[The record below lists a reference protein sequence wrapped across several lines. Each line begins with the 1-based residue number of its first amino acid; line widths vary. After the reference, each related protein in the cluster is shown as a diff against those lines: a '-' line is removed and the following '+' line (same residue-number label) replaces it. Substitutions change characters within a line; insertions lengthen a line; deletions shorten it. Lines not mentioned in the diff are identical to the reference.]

1 MAIFIEV
8 RCKKMDKILLTE
20 LIDDMTD
27 IIEHTAGETKEIAR
41 NVRCHLII
49 ELKELNLDNK
59 NRGWKK

>member
-1 MAIFIEV
+1 
-8 RCKKMDKILLTE
+8 MDKILLTE